1 MPPLSQMINGFI
13 FSGLTIIAGII
24 ILIKPQLIR
33 WVMGIFLL
41 IVGIGALVFVIQYV
55 VF

>member
-1 MPPLSQMINGFI
+1 MDLS

-24 ILIKPQLIR
+24 ILIKPELMR

-41 IVGIGALVFVIQYV
+41 IAGIGALVFVVQYL